1 MAARRAPGLLTEA
14 VPLVSQTNMPRASFL
29 VIALLFP
36 AARLLPAALVLPLGC
51 KDVTSEVVSKAVQ
64 AGKDTASGIA
74 EGIDEGRKSGSSTDG
89 ALVISK
95 LSELEPHGALQVRPG
110 ADNELELIVD
120 NRSDRPL
127 RLTKLD
133 ALALDPEG
141 FAIQPTQSPSDM
153 TVPARAKDKAKIV
166 FPAEGKKLAKLR
178 VWGED
183 LEVGVR

>member
-1 MAARRAPGLLTEA
+1 MPRS
-14 VPLVSQTNMPRASFL
+14 PLVL
-29 VIALLFP
+29 VALL
-36 AARLLPAALVLPLGC
+36 LLPMGC

-89 ALVISK
+89 ALIISK
-95 LSELEPHGALQVRPG
+95 VEELEPHGALLVRAG

-127 RLTKLD
+127 RLTKL
-133 ALALDPEG
+133 APLALDPEG
-141 FAIQPTQSPSDM
+141 FAIQPTQVPEDL
-153 TVPARAKDKAKIV
+153 TIPARAKDKVKIT

-178 VWGED
+178 VWGKD
-183 LEVGVR
+183 FEVGGS